1 MELRFLAKDLIP
13 LHYRKKYQIRNIDWD
28 GTSLHFDSDVPVP
41 PEIHDAILQELGL
54 EIPYSKN
61 KNASLKGDET
71 LECFFSS
78 AFQRRTT
85 DIHFETQEKKVDIRY
100 RIDGHLQIVDYISY
114 EEYQKM
120 IRVIKLKAG
129 LDITE
134 NRLPQEG
141 GFRHEAGQYDIRV
154 SIVPSLYGEKTVLRI
169 LPIQKAYNTLQ
180 NLGMTEDQIHIIQQA
195 VQKRSGSIIVNGPT
209 GSGKSTTLHAILQE
223 IDCKAKSVLSIE
235 DPIEIVDSKI
245 CQFQVNEAL
254 GLTYAEYL
262 RRVLRQD
269 PDVILLGE
277 IRDKETARLACEASL
292 TGHYVL
298 STIHTKTTAD
308 VVLRLLEMQLEP
320 FLIADALHLIIHQ
333 RLVRKPCP
341 YCSKGEEIPSIY
353 QELLQVNTQKR
364 GQGCYYCNNTGYL
377 GRIGLFE
384 INQISEKARDF
395 VFSFLSHAD
404 LDQCMQLLNEGIR
417 FSMKDHASMLIRNGL
432 TTYQEVLPCL

>member
-1 MELRFLAKDLIP
+1 
-13 LHYRKKYQIRNIDWD
+13 
-28 GTSLHFDSDVPVP
+28 
-41 PEIHDAILQELGL
+41 
-54 EIPYSKN
+54 
-61 KNASLKGDET
+61 
-71 LECFFSS
+71 
-78 AFQRRTT
+78 
-85 DIHFETQEKKVDIRY
+85 
-100 RIDGHLQIVDYISY
+100 
-114 EEYQKM
+114 
-120 IRVIKLKAG
+120 
-129 LDITE
+129 
-134 NRLPQEG
+134 
-141 GFRHEAGQYDIRV
+141 
-154 SIVPSLYGEKTVLRI
+154 
-169 LPIQKAYNTLQ
+169 
-180 NLGMTEDQIHIIQQA
+180 
-195 VQKRSGSIIVNGPT
+195 
-209 GSGKSTTLHAILQE
+209 
-223 IDCKAKSVLSIE
+223 
-235 DPIEIVDSKI
+235 
-245 CQFQVNEAL
+245 
-254 GLTYAEYL
+254 
-262 RRVLRQD
+262 
-269 PDVILLGE
+269 VILLGE

-341 YCSKGEEIPSIY
+341 YCSKEEEIPSIY